1 MIITKIDIL
10 WVIAPLPDKLYIQ
23 PSVYNGVYEHQA
35 KTRMFKGCEARSD
48 ALQTSSQHWVIIGS
62 LGIGECLLMFIT
74 M

>member
-1 MIITKIDIL
+1 MIITEIDML
-10 WVIAPLPDKLYIQ
+10 WVIAPLSDKLYIQ

-48 ALQTSSQHWVIIGS
+48 ALQNKLPALGNHWVIGYWRV
-62 LGIGECLLMFIT
+62 FIT